1 MSKINTNVQSL
12 VAQNALRK
20 NQNALSTSLE
30 RLSTGLK
37 INSGADDPAGLIASE
52 NLKSETAG
60 ITSAINN
67 ANRATNIVGTAE
79 GGLSE
84 VSDLLTQLQG
94 LVTSTANSGGLSDAE
109 KTANQSQV
117 DSILSTINRISQ
129 STTFQGKQLLNGNLG
144 YTTSGVTS
152 TAVQNVSV
160 NAANVPEGS
169 TLAVNV
175 QVVASASTAKIGY
188 TGGTVGTAGVTIEVG
203 GATGTT
209 TLSFASGTT
218 VSSIATSINAVKS
231 QTGVSAS
238 VSGTALSI
246 QSTSTGSEQFV
257 SVKADSGTFTNNA
270 GSSGRATGKDAQVD
284 INGSKASVTGTSVSL
299 NTDSL
304 SVSFD
309 LASAFNKSGKTS
321 FNVTGGG
328 ATFSIGSKVSD
339 TTSASIGISSVST
352 SSLGNKTL
360 GYLSSLASGQTNAI
374 NGSNLGSAQDI
385 VNQAINQVS
394 SLRGRIGAFQTYTL
408 NSTIDS
414 LSVAYENASSAESDI
429 TDTDFSAETANLTRE
444 QVLVSSATTV
454 LSHANSTPSNAL
466 SLLQN
471 A

>member
-1 MSKINTNVQSL
+1 MSRINTNLQSL

-20 NQNALSTSLE
+20 NQASLSTSLE

-52 NLKSETAG
+52 NLKSEQTG

-67 ANRATNIVGTAE
+67 ANRATNVVGTAE

-94 LVTSTANSGGLSDAE
+94 LITSTANSGGLSSTE
-109 KTANQSQV
+109 ISANQSQV
-117 DSILSTINRISQ
+117 DSILSTINRIS
-129 STTFQGKQLLNGNLG
+129 STTTFEGKQLLNGSLG

-160 NAANVPEGS
+160 NAANVPAGGS
-169 TLAVNV
+169 LTVNV
-175 QVVASASTAKIGY
+175 QVATSGSTAKIGY
-188 TGGTVGTAGVTIEVG
+188 TGGTVAAG
-203 GATGTT
+203 GATIELAGANGTT
-209 TLSFASGTT
+209 QLTFASGTT
-218 VSSIATSINAVKS
+218 VSSIATSINAVAG
-231 QTGVSAS
+231 QTGVSAT
-238 VSGTALSI
+238 VSGSDIAI
-246 QSTSTGSEQFV
+246 QSQSTGSNQFV
-257 SVKADSGTFTNNA
+257 SIKADSGTFTDNA
-270 GSSGRATGKDAQVD
+270 GSSGRATGKDASVY
-284 INGSKASVTGTSVSL
+284 INGSKASVDGTSVTYNS
-299 NTDSL
+299 DSL

-309 LASAFNKSGKTS
+309 LNKSFNKAGKTS
-321 FNVTGGG
+321 FSVTGGG
-328 ATFSIGSKVSD
+328 ATFEIGASVNSQTK
-339 TTSASIGISSVST
+339 ASIGIGSVST
-352 SSLGNKTL
+352 SDLGNSTL
-360 GYLSSLASGQTNAI
+360 GYLSSLGSGNTNSLT
-374 NGSNLGSAQDI
+374 SNNLTAAQSI
-385 VNQAINQVS
+385 VSQAINQVS
-394 SLRGRIGAFQTYTL
+394 TTRGRVGAFQTYTL

-466 SLLQN
+466 TLLEN